1 MEDFNNTFEKVFPK
15 EWGVHCYIY
24 YEFCSITRLNLT
36 EILEKTSYQNV
47 NVAILMKSLECTLK
61 FEEKVTNEMEQ
72 RYKTIISSNDP
83 SPFKITSLPKFIGSI
98 SLSF

>member
-61 FEEKVTNEMEQ
+61 FEEKVTNEM
-72 RYKTIISSNDP
+72 
-83 SPFKITSLPKFIGSI
+83 
-98 SLSF
+98 